1 MNTVKKLMYISH
13 PEIFLPYLK
22 ITNVK
27 KTKRSMNNNHK
38 AVYTSPKY
46 ESLKTAALEI
56 ILSGSPYFWLA
67 VLLINK
73 I

>member
-1 MNTVKKLMYISH
+1 
-13 PEIFLPYLK
+13 
-22 ITNVK
+22 
-27 KTKRSMNNNHK
+27 MNNNHK